1 MGGVSLGN
9 WETGMVAR
17 EIAPARQMSMAMTAA
32 KTGRPMKKCDMVLS
46 PDLLSRDWT
55 GFLLF
60 REFGVVFYGEDFEL
74 HAGPQAGKA
83 FDNDLFAF

>member
-1 MGGVSLGN
+1 
-9 WETGMVAR
+9 
-17 EIAPARQMSMAMTAA
+17 
-32 KTGRPMKKCDMVLS
+32 MKKCDMVLS

-83 FDNDLFAF
+83 FDNDLFSF